1 MKKSYKW
8 YGVSNCESFY
18 ARGANLGSFEECR
31 KSMSESAL
39 TKMQWNTEIEDF
51 NDGCEEIGYR
61 VKFKKDMICHESY
74 SGKYIF
80 IVLDADENT
89 ANVELVDRMINEH
102 ILSESDREMAY
113 KQDIYDNL
121 AIYADNQK
129 FWGEK

>member
-8 YGVSNCESFY
+8 YGTSNVKSFC
-18 ARGANLGSFEECR
+18 ARGANFGSFEECR

-39 TKMQWNTEIEDF
+39 TKMLWNTEIEDF
-51 NDGCEEIGYR
+51 SDGCEEIGYR

-113 KQDIYDNL
+113 KQYIYDNL